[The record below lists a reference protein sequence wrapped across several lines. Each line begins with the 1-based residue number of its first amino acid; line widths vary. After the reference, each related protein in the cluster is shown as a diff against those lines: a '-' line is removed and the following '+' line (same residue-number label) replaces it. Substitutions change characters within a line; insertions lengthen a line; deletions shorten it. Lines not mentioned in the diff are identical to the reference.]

1 MRSLCKAA
9 SIVVL
14 AGGLS
19 LAVSNQAVFAG
30 SGGHGGHGSHI
41 GNGRFD
47 IGRFDNG
54 RFNNGRRDFLQ
65 NSLSSAFGGSFGG
78 FGFWGC
84 DIGGNDER
92 IPFYAIFPPVY
103 YSRIVARPYGWSP
116 FAYSPDAI
124 IMPLEEGGSK
134 EIINPYVPRG
144 NAPTPEVVPTPGTKA
159 KPSSDHTA
167 DDSQC
172 SIHVVVNPYV
182 GTDLAGGK

>member
-19 LAVSNQAVFAG
+19 LAISNQAAFAG
-30 SGGHGGHGSHI
+30 SGGHGGHGSHM
-41 GNGRFD
+41 GG
-47 IGRFDNG
+47 GRFDNDRIDFFRN
-54 RFNNGRRDFLQ
+54 RFN
-65 NSLSSAFGGSFGG
+65 SAFDGFGG
-78 FGFWGC
+78 GFGFGNFGFWGC

-103 YSRIVARPYGWSP
+103 YSRIIARPYGWTP

-134 EIINPYVPRG
+134 EIINPYIPRG
-144 NAPTPEVVPTPGTKA
+144 SKPTPEVVPTPSTKA
-159 KPSSDHTA
+159 KPSADHTA
-167 DDSQC
+167 DDSE
-172 SIHVVVNPYV
+172 SGIHIVVNPYA
-182 GTDLAGGK
+182 GTNLAGGNE